1 MHQLN
6 INTKASINRTVG
18 LDFERLQKMSA
29 EEIDAFIEKR
39 IVKRLKPAKALKGMI
54 SRGSVFLVGNRLVSS
69 DYIDRRLSEI

>member
-39 IVKRLKPAKALKGMI
+39 IGKRLKPAKDL
-54 SRGSVFLVGNRLVSS
+54 
-69 DYIDRRLSEI
+69 

>member
-29 EEIDAFIEKR
+29 EEIDAFIENR
-39 IVKRLKPAKALKGMI
+39 IGKRLRPAKALNGMI
-54 SRGSVFLVGNRLVSS
+54 SRGSVFLFGNRLVSS
-69 DYIDRRLSEI
+69 DYIDRRLSKI

>member
-39 IVKRLKPAKALKGMI
+39 IGKRLTPANALKGMI
-54 SRGSVFLVGNRLVSS
+54 SRGSVFLFGNRLMSS